1 MQQSSVVEYAELLKV
16 RAVRVHKVEQVQL
29 LTRLCARW
37 QGELQCD
44 VRAGGHARRA
54 QLS

>member
-1 MQQSSVVEYAELLKV
+1 
-16 RAVRVHKVEQVQL
+16 VQL